1 MYNTTQLRYLAGESM
16 HGLFRR
22 KISGTVAVVIMGSS
36 LLMLALFS
44 LLTINLD
51 RTMQNLRREIDMTV
65 FLEAT
70 THPEDIDRLRR
81 DLLATQG
88 VLSVSFVSAEQALE
102 QFRTELG
109 PEDDDLLEALQ
120 FNPLSPSLE
129 VRLDLRTQDAK
140 QVEQL
145 SRTISQYPNV
155 EEVIGQL
162 AHARMLDKAMRIFL
176 VVDIIVGVLVLISAL
191 FVISN
196 TVRLTIEESSRQ
208 VEIMKL
214 VGATNWFIRTP
225 FILGGAIQGA
235 AAGALAMG
243 TLLVAVHFARLE
255 LGYIESFARSQIAGF
270 TLLSTLLGAGGSW
283 LALRRH
289 LTL

>member
-1 MYNTTQLRYLAGESM
+1 VYNTTQLRYLAGESL

-22 KISGTVAVVIMGSS
+22 KISGSVAVLIMGSS

-51 RTMQNLRREIDMTV
+51 RLMQDLRRDIDMTV
-65 FLEAT
+65 FLQPAM
-70 THPEDIDRLRR
+70 HPEDIERLRQ
-81 DLLATQG
+81 DLLATDG

-102 QFRTELG
+102 QFRSELG
-109 PEDDDLLEALQ
+109 PGDDELLEALS

-129 VRLDLRTQDAK
+129 LRLDLRTQDAK
-140 QVEQL
+140 RIEEL
-145 SRTISQYPNV
+145 ARNIRQYPNV
-155 EEVIGQL
+155 EEVIGQFAQVRL
-162 AHARMLDKAMRIFL
+162 LDQAMRVFV
-176 VVDIIVGVLVLISAL
+176 VVDIIVGILVLLSAL

-196 TVRLTIEESSRQ
+196 TVRLTIEESARQ

-214 VGATNWFIRTP
+214 VGATDWFIRTP
-225 FILGGAIQGA
+225 FILSGALQGA
-235 AAGALAMG
+235 AAGALAMS
-243 TLLVAVHFARLE
+243 TLLVAIHFARLE
-255 LGYIESFARSQIAGF
+255 VGQVETFSRSQIVGF
-270 TLLSTLLGAGGSW
+270 TLLSTMLGAGGSW

>member
-1 MYNTTQLRYLAGESM
+1 MYNATQLRYLAGESM

-22 KISGTVAVVIMGSS
+22 KISGAVAVTIMGSS
-36 LLMLALFS
+36 LLMLAVFS

-51 RTMQNLRREIDMTV
+51 RVMQGLRREIDMTA
-65 FLEAT
+65 FLQAN
-70 THPEDIDRLRR
+70 THPDDIDRLRR

-88 VLSVSFVSAEQALE
+88 VVSVSFVSAEQALE
-102 QFRTELG
+102 EFRRDLG
-109 PEDDDLLEALQ
+109 PGDEELLDALQ
-120 FNPLSPSLE
+120 HNPLTPSLE
-129 VRLDLRTQDAK
+129 VRLDMRVLDAK
-140 QVEQL
+140 RVEEL

-162 AHARMLDKAMRIFL
+162 EQVRALDKAMRIFL
-176 VVDIIVGVLVLISAL
+176 VVDVIVGILVLISAL

-235 AAGALAMG
+235 AAGALAMS
-243 TLLVAVHFARLE
+243 TLLMAVHFARLE
-255 LGYIESFARSQIAGF
+255 LGQVESFSQAQIVGF
-270 TLLSTLLGAGGSW
+270 TLLSTCLGAGGSW